1 MGFEVTDDEL
11 VRMSTS
17 ELRLLLAKRQLTPE
31 EHRQLRSRRRRLQ
44 NRKYA
49 RKCAHK
55 KLTEVENLTTE
66 VEEETTELQ
75 ALRRQLFRI
84 NLTTQRL
91 QHQATELARFRLS
104 LQSQNSANPN
114 ARTIRMLLSDGITVG
129 FAQPVA
135 CPPQPVCSALLRA
148 PAASSVSIGPT
159 TQTCRDN
166 VRPISLLLNSHS
178 LCSAPSSSSCSF
190 SSSQANMPVQLA
202 AGLGMPSNQNPS
214 PYAWSQSA
222 SSSLNSRLPM
232 RLVRPV
238 GCGIVTNGRN
248 RAEY

>member
-17 ELRLLLAKRQLTPE
+17 ELRLLLVKRQLTPE

-55 KLTEVENLTTE
+55 KLAEVENLTTE

-75 ALRRQLFRI
+75 TLRRQLFRI

-91 QHQATELARFRLS
+91 QHHATELARFRLS
-104 LQSQNSANPN
+104 LQSQNSANPT
-114 ARTIRMLLSDGITVG
+114 ARTIRMLLSDGKTVG
-129 FAQPVA
+129 FAKPAA
-135 CPPQPVCSALLRA
+135 CPPHTVCSKSLCA
-148 PAASSVSIGPT
+148 PSASEVSIGRA
-159 TQTCRDN
+159 TQPCRDN

-178 LCSAPSSSSCSF
+178 LCSVASSSCSF
-190 SSSQANMPVQLA
+190 SSSKASMPVQLA

-238 GCGIVTNGRN
+238 GCGIVANGRN